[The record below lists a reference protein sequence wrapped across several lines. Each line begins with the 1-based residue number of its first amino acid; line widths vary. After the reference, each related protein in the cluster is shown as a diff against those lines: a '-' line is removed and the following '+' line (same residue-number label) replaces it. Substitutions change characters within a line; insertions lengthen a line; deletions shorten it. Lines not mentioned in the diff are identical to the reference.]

1 MSATP
6 WTPGPWIVR
15 VAGPNNYPYAIT
27 APHVPWDKKGAIR
40 DITRWAAISMPS
52 SAEGQANARLI
63 AGAPEMAE
71 ALEQT
76 AAAMDALHPSAAG
89 DMNDADYARLWNST
103 REALDAILFR
113 IRGDAT

>member
-15 VAGPNNYPYAIT
+15 VAGPNDYPYAIT

-71 ALEQT
+71 ALEALIQLVPRPT
-76 AAAMDALHPSAAG
+76 STVDQLAEDQDAEHPEVVAARTLRS
-89 DMNDADYARLWNST
+89 
-103 REALDAILFR
+103 R

>member
-1 MSATP
+1 VSATP
-6 WTPGPWIVR
+6 WTAGPWVGHPYDGLVGRNQQR
-15 VAGPNNYPYAIT
+15 VLFAAFRAGLVSTDQNPEAVANTRLAYA
-27 APHVPWDKKGAIR
+27 
-40 DITRWAAISMPS
+40 
-52 SAEGQANARLI
+52 
-63 AGAPEMAE
+63 APEMAE